1 MAFGWLSRLVKQEHT
16 ASGDSHAHVAVD
28 VAMADVSEPASGT
41 GESATHA
48 DGIAPIPFIDAA
60 DLAPPAAAAP
70 EAPPPTPVDQLIAQ
84 LAARHVAH
92 QDTSASPD
100 ASAVLDLLSGSADTI
115 IRQLPA
121 AARASLALCDD
132 PSITRRQF
140 AEKLASDPALVQGM
154 LRTANSAAFG
164 AGKEPVISIEPALDR
179 IGIGGARAI
188 IFANAVDG
196 TLSRPGGEFNGMAAD
211 VWNHMVR
218 TAPIARAL
226 APLFGVD
233 PDEAFSIALLHDV
246 GKLVIFDRISVLRA
260 SKRRDVQ
267 LTADFVHD
275 LLDSLHEPLG
285 ASALL
290 AWGMGERS
298 ARAIGAHHRRTND
311 GEPNPLAEVVFVAE
325 LSDHAAR
332 RGIPLDLQ
340 RVWFDAHITVD
351 FARLVPVLH
360 GFSVPFVY

>member
-1 MAFGWLSRLVKQEHT
+1 MST
-16 ASGDSHAHVAVD
+16 
-28 VAMADVSEPASGT
+28 
-41 GESATHA
+41 
-48 DGIAPIPFIDAA
+48 
-60 DLAPPAAAAP
+60 
-70 EAPPPTPVDQLIAQ
+70 PTK
-84 LAARHVAH
+84 H
-92 QDTSASPD
+92 SP
-100 ASAVLDLLSGSADTI
+100 S
-115 IRQLPA
+115 
-121 AARASLALCDD
+121 
-132 PSITRRQF
+132 
-140 AEKLASDPALVQGM
+140 
-154 LRTANSAAFG
+154 
-164 AGKEPVISIEPALDR
+164 
-179 IGIGGARAI
+179 
-188 IFANAVDG
+188 
-196 TLSRPGGEFNGMAAD
+196 
-211 VWNHMVR
+211 
-218 TAPIARAL
+218 
-226 APLFGVD
+226 
-233 PDEAFSIALLHDV
+233 LLHDV